1 MYRRTTHGS
10 KPFAIGYQNTGTAR
24 NREPVPVVELT
35 RSFFPSTDKPM
46 LCERYTVKNI
56 SSKPISVIVP
66 FQKAVYKTDPVK
78 GVDGS
83 YTIVTSIQIRK
94 TVYTLL
100 LLKNH

>member
-1 MYRRTTHGS
+1 
-10 KPFAIGYQNTGTAR
+10 
-24 NREPVPVVELT
+24 
-35 RSFFPSTDKPM
+35 M

-83 YTIVTSIQIRK
+83 YTIVTSIQNKEDCLYTIAPKESLTFDASVQAYKKERK
-94 TVYTLL
+94 
-100 LLKNH
+100 N